1 MSMDKSLV
9 SKGKLKRQRSV
20 LTRAERIE
28 RLIEEERW
36 EEEQS
41 VFGLPKVKTRVIKRG
56 KKKAEEAPAE
66 EAAEAAE
73 TEGAAEGP
81 AE

>member
-36 EEEQS
+36 EEGRS
-41 VFGLPKVKTRVIKRG
+41 AFGLPKVKTRVVKRG
-56 KKKAEEAPAE
+56 KKKAEDVPAE
-66 EAAEAAE
+66 EAAESAE
-73 TEGAAEGP
+73 AEGATGASEG
-81 AE
+81 

>member
-36 EEEQS
+36 EEGRS
-41 VFGLPKVKTRVIKRG
+41 AFGLPKVKTRVVKRG

-66 EAAEAAE
+66 EAAESAE
-73 TEGAAEGP
+73 AEGATEAPEQ
-81 AE
+81 

>member
-1 MSMDKSLV
+1 MSMDKSLI

-36 EEEQS
+36 DEERS
-41 VFGLPKVKTRVIKRG
+41 VFGLPKVKTLLVRRG
-56 KKKAEEAPAE
+56 KKKAEEE
-66 EAAEAAE
+66 EEETTEVAE
-73 TEGAAEGP
+73 TDEAPE
-81 AE
+81 E